1 MICQPNSLIV
11 ASAMWPWFNSNPL
24 LSMQDNSKKLSEPD
38 NDIIA
43 EEADKRSKS
52 EKTNSKKT
60 KQTLQR
66 QTRQK

>member
-1 MICQPNSLIV
+1 MCQPNSLTV

-52 EKTNSKKT
+52 EKTNNGNGKYIIFS
-60 KQTLQR
+60 LN
-66 QTRQK
+66 